1 MEIGSVERQVDTVF
15 GSGKRLVNT
24 VSDVEMCLALWK
36 GWWTRCLALRGK
48 LADTVALDERQ

>member
-24 VSDVEMCLALWK
+24 VSDMEMCLALWK
-36 GWWTRCLALRGK
+36 G
-48 LADTVALDERQ
+48 